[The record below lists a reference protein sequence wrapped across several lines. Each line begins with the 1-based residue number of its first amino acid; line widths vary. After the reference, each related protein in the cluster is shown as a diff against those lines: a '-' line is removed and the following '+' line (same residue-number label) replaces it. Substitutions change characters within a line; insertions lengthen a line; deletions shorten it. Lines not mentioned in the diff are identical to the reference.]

1 MTSHGRGRRL
11 LALTLAVAA
20 AAAALLLVIGFTRGG
35 TEPAAAETHHAPAA
49 AAGSAVPA
57 AQVALRQDMRALWEE
72 HVFWTRLAIVDF
84 AAGSPDLPS
93 TEARLLRNQTDIG
106 RAVGSVYGAPA
117 GRKLTALLKQHILIA
132 VDVLVAAKSG
142 DQKAVAAAEKR
153 WMANADHIAGFLA
166 AANPAWPKAEMRSM
180 MLRHLGLTTTEAVA
194 ELTGDHTASVRAFDH
209 VEEQAREMADML
221 SAGIV
226 AQFPQRFR

>member
-20 AAAALLLVIGFTRGG
+20 AAAALLLTIGATRHG
-35 TEPAAAETHHAPAA
+35 PAPAA
-49 AAGSAVPA
+49 AATHHAAAAPGTAVPA
-57 AQVALRQDMRALWEE
+57 AEVALRQDMRALWEE

-106 RAVGSVYGAPA
+106 RAVGRVYGAPA
-117 GRKLTALLKQHILIA
+117 GRTLTALLKQHILIA
-132 VDVLVAAKSG
+132 VDVLVAARSG
-142 DQKAVAAAEKR
+142 DRAAVAGAQRR
-153 WMANADHIAGFLA
+153 WIANADRIAGFLA
-166 AANPAWPKAEMRSM
+166 AANPAWHRPEMRSM
-180 MLRHLGLTTTEAVA
+180 MLRHLGFTTTEAVA
-194 ELTGDHTASVRAFDH
+194 ELTGHHAVSVRAFDR
-209 VEEQAREMADML
+209 VEAQAREMADML

-226 AQFPQRFR
+226 AQFPERFR

>member
-1 MTSHGRGRRL
+1 MTSHGRGRRM

-20 AAAALLLVIGFTRGG
+20 AVAALLLVIGATRGG
-35 TEPAAAETHHAPAA
+35 SEPAAAETHHAPT

-106 RAVGSVYGAPA
+106 TAVGRVYGAPA
-117 GRKLTALLKQHILIA
+117 GRRLTALLKQHILIA

-142 DQKAVAAAEKR
+142 DQTAVAAAQKR
-153 WMANADHIAGFLA
+153 WMANADRIAGFLA
-166 AANPAWPKAEMRSM
+166 AANPAWPRAEMRAM
-180 MLRHLGLTTTEAVA
+180 MLRHLGFTTTEAVA
-194 ELTGDHTASVRAFDH
+194 ELTGDHASSVRAFDR
-209 VEEQAREMADML
+209 VERQAREMADML

>member
-20 AAAALLLVIGFTRGG
+20 AAAALFLTIGATRHG
-35 TEPAAAETHHAPAA
+35 PASAAAETHHAHA

-57 AQVALRQDMRALWEE
+57 TQVALRQDMRALWEE

-117 GRKLTALLKQHILIA
+117 GRRLTALLKQHILIA

-142 DQKAVAAAEKR
+142 DPKAVAAAQTR
-153 WMANADHIAGFLA
+153 WMANADRIAGFLA
-166 AANPAWPKAEMRSM
+166 AANPAWHRAEMRSM
-180 MLRHLGLTTTEAVA
+180 MLRHLGFTTTEAVA

-221 SAGIV
+221 SAGII
-226 AQFPQRFR
+226 AQFPRRFR

>member
-20 AAAALLLVIGFTRGG
+20 AAAALLLMIGATRHDDP
-35 TEPAAAETHHAPAA
+35 PAAAESHHEI
-49 AAGSAVPA
+49 AAGTAVPA

-106 RAVGSVYGAPA
+106 RTVGRVYGAPA
-117 GRKLTALLKQHILIA
+117 GRHLTALLRQHILIA
-132 VDVLVAAKSG
+132 VDVLAAAKSG
-142 DQKAVAAAEKR
+142 DQGAVAAAQRR
-153 WMANADHIAGFLA
+153 WVANANRIAAFLA
-166 AANPAWPKAEMRSM
+166 AANPAWHRAEMRAM
-180 MLRHLGLTTTEAVA
+180 MLRHLGFTTTEAVA
-194 ELTGDHTASVRAFDH
+194 ELTGDHAGSVRAFDR
-209 VEEQAREMADML
+209 VEKQAREMADML

-226 AQFPQRFR
+226 AQFPERFR